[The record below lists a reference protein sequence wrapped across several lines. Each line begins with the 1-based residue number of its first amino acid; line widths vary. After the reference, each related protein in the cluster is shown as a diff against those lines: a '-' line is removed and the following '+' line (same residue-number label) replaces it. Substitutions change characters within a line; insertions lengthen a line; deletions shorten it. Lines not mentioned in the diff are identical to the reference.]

1 VAKVVRVGAEGAV
14 DTIYFNDK
22 TTTADRCEITESAW
36 LLRPALAKSLMPEPE
51 PVVSGKT
58 GGGGAGT
65 TESDAGDS
73 GTGTDDGWTTGK
85 GGGVKIVKGERRLDK
100 VRIDMKSVPWEHW
113 NDVYNE
119 VIDPLAKEGADI
131 HCQVI
136 VIAQGDGAIRE
147 NTVELGIKES
157 LSQRGIKADIQT
169 G

>member
-1 VAKVVRVGAEGAV
+1 
-14 DTIYFNDK
+14 
-22 TTTADRCEITESAW
+22 
-36 LLRPALAKSLMPEPE
+36 
-51 PVVSGKT
+51 
-58 GGGGAGT
+58 
-65 TESDAGDS
+65 GDS
-73 GTGTDDGWTTGK
+73 GTGGWTSGK

-100 VRIDMKSVPWEHW
+100 VRIDMKSVPWESW

-136 VIAQGDGAIRE
+136 VIAQGDATIRE

-157 LSQRGIKADIQT
+157 LSQRGIKAEIQT